1 MTSARDSSNALA
13 CTART
18 AIAWKLVP
26 GVVVTA
32 VPAPYLALLKSALV
46 RARAIAA
53 HMRMSTDT
61 TLVEK
66 FEGCLVGAL
75 VGDCMG
81 APFETDFTGSHFPNQ
96 QTFFQN
102 LLKHTVVPGP
112 SAGRNFRPSK
122 VHPGRGEYHYTDD
135 TAMTMCL
142 AKSLLTKRRFDAFDV
157 AKRFTTEYFENEA
170 LVGEYG
176 NAVRDVFRKLKN
188 NNYEDPYRPGQEQF
202 GGRGSYGNGAAMRV
216 APVALFF
223 MDDLEKMVE
232 VARNQAKITHSNKI
246 GYNAAIMQCMAVYLA
261 LNSDPKTP
269 LDSMVYL
276 DHLIALTDKLEEAV
290 DGFKPLVFK
299 LMHIKKILSNPE
311 LDPSPAEVAKMLGN
325 DITAQGSVPTAIY
338 SFLRSQRPLKE
349 FEHESSFVR
358 CLYFA
363 VACGGDAD
371 TIASMACSISGAFH
385 GISAIPSVLQR
396 QCQAVDE
403 VTRIADC
410 LEEAVSK

>member
-1 MTSARDSSNALA
+1 MPSPRRSFFVRS
-13 CTART
+13 
-18 AIAWKLVP
+18 
-26 GVVVTA
+26 
-32 VPAPYLALLKSALV
+32 LL
-46 RARAIAA
+46 RQ

>member
-1 MTSARDSSNALA
+1 
-13 CTART
+13 
-18 AIAWKLVP
+18 
-26 GVVVTA
+26 
-32 VPAPYLALLKSALV
+32 
-46 RARAIAA
+46 
-53 HMRMSTDT
+53 MRMSTDT

>member
-1 MTSARDSSNALA
+1 MLQFLASHRMTSARDSSNALA

-261 LNSDPKTP
+261 LNSDPKDAAR
-269 LDSMVYL
+269 LY
-276 DHLIALTDKLEEAV
+276 
-290 DGFKPLVFK
+290 GPLVFK